1 MKDHLNQL
9 NKNIE
14 KLLNELQSLKKE
26 NASLHDELSELKSN
40 SNTSS
45 ENGSSMNQEEVESI
59 KIQIDENIQEIDK
72 CIEMLNNR

>member
-14 KLLNELQSLKKE
+14 KLLDELQSLKKE